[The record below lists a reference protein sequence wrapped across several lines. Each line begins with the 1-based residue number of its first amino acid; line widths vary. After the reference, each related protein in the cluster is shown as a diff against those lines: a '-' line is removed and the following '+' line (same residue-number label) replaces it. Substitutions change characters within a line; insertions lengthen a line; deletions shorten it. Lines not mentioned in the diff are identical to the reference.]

1 MHGEDGE
8 GCNVTITIVWT
19 DSMAGADNT
28 VAYILL
34 LKPRLRKKCVWLKW
48 TEYMAGE
55 DNMAEHSLMMELKI
69 KNEICVGKIVRVKTS
84 QQSGQTTWQVRTI
97 WRNTDSF

>member
-19 DSMAGADNT
+19 DSMAGVDNT

-34 LKPRLRKKCVWLKW
+34 LKPRLK
-48 TEYMAGE
+48 E
-55 DNMAEHSLMMELKI
+55 
-69 KNEICVGKIVRVKTS
+69 
-84 QQSGQTTWQVRTI
+84 
-97 WRNTDSF
+97 RNVYG